1 MPKREPRAPRRV
13 KCSIMMLADVYA
25 LADRLAES
33 RHVSRSRLLE
43 ILVVEEGGR
52 CRVNVGGDPCVP
64 PAVEK

>member
-1 MPKREPRAPRRV
+1 MPKRESRAPRV

-43 ILVVEEGGR
+43 ILVVEEAAR
-52 CRVNVGGDPCVP
+52 CPLHVGGDPCVP
-64 PAVEK
+64 PSCR